1 MRYPFSPL
9 RFLLFLLALAFLVVY
24 VQVGLVTVTF
34 HKLGLSTESA
44 FLLLLVSLFGSAVN
58 VPLVRV
64 EAEAPPEDVR
74 PFGFGW
80 MPAPPFTGYTV
91 IAVNVGGCIV
101 PVSFS
106 IYLLVHSSLGLLQ
119 SAAAVAMVAAA
130 SRLLSRPV
138 PGVGI
143 GMPIL
148 VAPVVAALSAIV
160 IGGEESAP
168 LAYIAGTTGV
178 LVGADLLRLPD
189 IRKMGAPIAS
199 IGGAG
204 TFDGIFLSG
213 LVAVLLA

>member
-1 MRYPFSPL
+1 VRYPSSPL
-9 RFLLFLLALAFLVVY
+9 RFLLFFLAIAFLVVY
-24 VQVGLVTVTF
+24 VQVGLVTLTF

-44 FLLLLVSLFGSAVN
+44 FLLLLVSLFGSGINLPVT
-58 VPLVRV
+58 RI
-64 EAEAPPEDVR
+64 EAEAPPEDVA

-80 MPAPPFTGYTV
+80 MPPPPFTGYTL

-106 IYLLVHSSLGLLQ
+106 IYLLLHSSLAILETVVAV
-119 SAAAVAMVAAA
+119 SAVAAA

-143 GMPIL
+143 GMPVI
-148 VAPVVAALSAIV
+148 VAPLVAALAAILL
-160 IGGEESAP
+160 GGEDSAP
-168 LAYIAGTTGV
+168 LAYISGTTGV
-178 LVGADLLRLPD
+178 LVGADLLRLQD
-189 IRKMGAPIAS
+189 IRKMGAPVAS

>member
-34 HKLGLSTESA
+34 HKLGLSTGSA
-44 FLLLLVSLFGSAVN
+44 FVLLLVSLFGSAINLPVT
-58 VPLVRV
+58 RI
-64 EAEAPPEDVR
+64 EAEAPPEEAP

-80 MPAPPFTGYTV
+80 LPAPPFTGFTL

-106 IYLLVHSSLGLLQ
+106 IYLLIHSSLSLLQ
-119 SAAAVAMVAAA
+119 TAVAVAAVAAA

-143 GMPIL
+143 GMPLL
-148 VAPVVAALSAIV
+148 VAPLVAALVAIV
-160 IGGEESAP
+160 LGGEDSAP
-168 LAYIAGTTGV
+168 LAYISGTTGV
-178 LVGADLLRLPD
+178 LIGADLLRLDD